1 MELQKLMIVD
11 DEKIIL
17 RGLIETYNWE
27 DMGFEV
33 IASAQNGE
41 EALQKMIACKPDV
54 VLTDICMKKMDGL
67 KLMEESKKV
76 MPEVKFVVLSAY
88 KDFSYAQKAC
98 EYGAFT
104 YLVKPIE
111 EKELY
116 QTFSNIATQCRQ
128 EKANKKEQNK
138 WKKFMDVDKQNYTQF
153 MLERFLQNMISCEEL
168 RQSVEGLENGISE
181 EHFYCAL
188 KIDLDILYKIEEQND
203 FCMKKK
209 ELFSALEKRLKEE
222 YQIWYIDQVD
232 ESRIYLID
240 NKQSKKNLGIK
251 YILQQI
257 QEELDVEWICAVS
270 GNYQGIQGI
279 QQAYIESNKLYDME
293 YEEGSGIFINVA
305 NSELSDM
312 GQYSKDVENDILAAL
327 RKNEEAQMKESFIR
341 FIYSLPDDEATDKVY
356 LHQLAVRTELLL
368 GITYGLTPVV
378 QKGYQDFYQAL
389 EKCTD
394 VKLAD
399 ILYKLF
405 KLVIKE
411 RKDVVPE
418 NANKHFDHYVEKA
431 CDYIRQH
438 LSDEELSIATVAEHV
453 FLNQVYF
460 GRLFKQVM
468 NMSFKRYLLK
478 TRLEYARQLMEESD
492 YSINDICVRVGIS
505 NPSYFSK
512 LFKQEIGMQPSEYK
526 RNQI

>member
-17 RGLIETYNWE
+17 RGLIETYDWE
-27 DMGFEV
+27 DMGFKV

-41 EALQKMIACKPDV
+41 EALQKIIACKPDI

-67 KLMEESKKV
+67 KLMEESRKV
-76 MPEVKFVVLSAY
+76 MPEVKFVILSAY

-98 EYGAFT
+98 EYGALT

-116 QTFSNIATQCRQ
+116 QTFSNIAIQCRQ
-128 EKANKKEQNK
+128 EKANKKEQSK
-138 WKKFMDVDKQNYTQF
+138 WKKFMDVDRQNYTQF
-153 MLERFLQNMISCEEL
+153 MLERFLQNMTSYEEL
-168 RQSVEGLENGISE
+168 RQSIEGLQNGISD
-181 EHFYCAL
+181 EHFYLAL
-188 KIDLDILYKIEEQND
+188 KINLDILYKIEEQND
-203 FCMKKK
+203 FYIKKD
-209 ELFSALEKRLKEE
+209 ELFSTLEKQLEKE

-240 NKQSKKNLGIK
+240 NKQNKNNLRIK

-257 QEELDVEWICAVS
+257 KEELGVELICAVS
-270 GNYQGIQGI
+270 ESYQGIQGI
-279 QQAYIESNKLYDME
+279 KEAYRESNQLYDME
-293 YEEGSGIFINVA
+293 YEEGSGRLVDLENAEF
-305 NSELSDM
+305 SEM
-312 GQYSKDVENDILAAL
+312 GQYSKEVENDILAAL
-327 RKNEEAQMKESFIR
+327 RRNEEAQMKESFIR

-399 ILYKLF
+399 ILYKLL

-411 RKDVVPE
+411 RKDLVPE
-418 NANKHFDHYVEKA
+418 NVNRHLDHYVETA
-431 CDYIRQH
+431 CDYIKQH

-468 NMSFKRYLLK
+468 NMSFKKYLLK
-478 TRLEYARQLMEESD
+478 TRLEYAKQLMEESD
-492 YSINDICVRVGIS
+492 CSINDICVKVGIS

-512 LFKQEIGMQPSEYK
+512 LFKQETGMQPSEYK